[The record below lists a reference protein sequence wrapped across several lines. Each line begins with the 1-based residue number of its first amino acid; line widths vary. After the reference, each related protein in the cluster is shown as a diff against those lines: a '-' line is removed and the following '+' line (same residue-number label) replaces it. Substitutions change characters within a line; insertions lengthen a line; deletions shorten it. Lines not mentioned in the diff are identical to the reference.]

1 MASQSTSEKTSRRSR
16 TYRSE
21 LRQQQAEQTRSR
33 VIDAAAE
40 LFADHGYART
50 TLARIAEAAGVSP
63 ETVQGQG
70 PKAALLISAAE
81 YAAVGVAGEENL
93 LNLEV
98 GRRLIAIQD
107 RDEALDHLVA
117 FVAELH
123 ERTAKL
129 GLALIGGA
137 SVDPELDRYLD
148 DFIAGINRQIRRVL
162 GVWRDRGW
170 LREDVSFDE
179 LVETSAVI
187 CSVDTFLRITHRDGW
202 TVPHY
207 QAWVRRMLAETVF
220 QAKRVRR

>member
-1 MASQSTSEKTSRRSR
+1 MIA
-16 TYRSE
+16 
-21 LRQQQAEQTRSR
+21 
-33 VIDAAAE
+33 AAAE
-40 LFADHGYART
+40 LFAENGYART
-50 TLARIAEAAGVSP
+50 TLARIADAAGVSP

-81 YAAVGVAGEENL
+81 YAALGVAGEENL

-107 RDEALDHLVA
+107 RDEALDYLVA
-117 FVAELH
+117 FVAELQ

-137 SVDPELDRYLD
+137 SVDPELDRYLN
-148 DFIAGINRQIRRVL
+148 DFIASINKQVRRVL
-162 GVWRDRGW
+162 GVWRDQGW

-202 TVPHY
+202 AVSRY
-207 QAWVRRMLAETVF
+207 KAWARRMLAEAVL
-220 QAKRVRR
+220 RS

>member
-1 MASQSTSEKTSRRSR
+1 
-16 TYRSE
+16 
-21 LRQQQAEQTRSR
+21 
-33 VIDAAAE
+33 VIAAAAE

-81 YAAVGVAGEENL
+81 YVAVGVAGEENL

-107 RDEALDHLVA
+107 RDEALDYLVG
-117 FVAELH
+117 FVAEVQ

-137 SVDPELDRYLD
+137 SVDPELDRYLN
-148 DFIAGINRQIRRVL
+148 DFIAGINQQIRRVL

-179 LVETSAVI
+179 LVETSGVI

-202 TVPHY
+202 TVTRY
-207 QAWVRRMLAETVF
+207 KAWVRRMLAETVF
-220 QAKRVRR
+220 RS